1 MENKRLLRSN
11 NRMLAG
17 VCAGIAEYFGWEVS
31 TVRIVYALAT
41 IFTAFSGG
49 IIYLIL
55 WIVMPERQPLTPN
68 RVRQYS
74 ATLLQILK

>member
-31 TVRIVYALAT
+31 TVRIMLWQP
-41 IFTAFSGG
+41 FS
-49 IIYLIL
+49 
-55 WIVMPERQPLTPN
+55 PLF
-68 RVRQYS
+68 QEES
-74 ATLLQILK
+74 SI